1 MAYKRLVIDIGE
13 ADHHKLKKKALTL
26 NTSLSN
32 YVRRALGLPEERHG
46 VKKEAQKRVAKGV
59 K

>member
-1 MAYKRLVIDIGE
+1 MAYKRLVIDIND
-13 ADHHKLKKKALTL
+13 ADHRRLKRRALSL
-26 NTSLSN
+26 EMSLSN

-46 VKKEAQKRVAKGV
+46 VKKAGNKRARKEG